1 MKALERPYKLQK
13 DKKIRELM
21 TTTEFAD
28 SVGVN
33 KFAIIRDCNS
43 GYLPC
48 FKLSNRFVILAKDYF
63 DFVEKGEN

>member
-63 DFVEKGEN
+63 EKEKEGE

>member
-21 TTTEFAD
+21 TTTEFAEA
-28 SVGVN
+28 VGVN

-63 DFVEKGEN
+63 EKEKEGEN

>member
-1 MKALERPYKLQK
+1 MKALERPYKAK
-13 DKKIRELM
+13 NGEVRELM

-28 SVGVN
+28 CVGVN

-63 DFVEKGEN
+63 NEVKEK

>member
-1 MKALERPYKLQK
+1 MKALERPYRLKEG
-13 DKKIRELM
+13 KKIRELM

-63 DFVEKGEN
+63 EKEKEGE

>member
-1 MKALERPYKLQK
+1 MKALERPYKAK
-13 DKKIRELM
+13 NGEVRELM

-28 SVGVN
+28 CVGVS
-33 KFAIIRDCNS
+33 KFAIIRDCNK

-63 DFVEKGEN
+63 NEVKEK

>member
-1 MKALERPYKLQK
+1 MRALERPYRIKEGK
-13 DKKIRELM
+13 VIRELM

-28 SVGVN
+28 CVGVN

-63 DFVEKGEN
+63 EKEGEN

>member
-63 DFVEKGEN
+63 EREEEN

>member
-1 MKALERPYKLQK
+1 MKALERPYRLKK
-13 DKKIRELM
+13 GKKIRELM

-63 DFVEKGEN
+63 EKEKEGE

>member
-13 DKKIRELM
+13 GKKVQELM

-28 SVGVN
+28 CVGVN
-33 KFAIIRDCNS
+33 KFAIIRDCNK

-63 DFVEKGEN
+63 EKEGERK